1 MIAKIIVKVETSGL
15 LLDLVDI
22 LSLPVASLF
31 SATVINGL
39 TVEVGVVVFEV
50 LLLIVL

>member
-1 MIAKIIVKVETSGL
+1 M

-22 LSLPVASLF
+22 LFLLVVSLF
-31 SATVINGL
+31 STAVINGP
-39 TVEVGVVVFEV
+39 TVEVSAVGFEV